1 MCKDQRK
8 NLHIDKMLPFTLAE
22 TLPRRS
28 HASSLFSVLA
38 VLVEVVVE
46 KDEI

>member
-1 MCKDQRK
+1 VCKDQRTK
-8 NLHIDKMLPFTLAE
+8 LHIDKMLPFTLAD

-28 HASSLFSVLA
+28 HASLFSVLA
-38 VLVEVVVE
+38 VLVEAVVD

>member
-8 NLHIDKMLPFTLAE
+8 KIPIDKMLPFTLGD
-22 TLPRRS
+22 TPHRRS
-28 HASSLFSVLA
+28 HASSFFSVLA
-38 VLVEVVVE
+38 VLVEAVVD